1 MAAAG
6 TNAGKAA
13 IKVTFPSLE
22 SAEIEIDC
30 KEAYVKAGIS
40 ANTSNYHVDTDEN
53 EIPIRKIEIASTEG
67 MILDKEHPETVLT
80 AKCYPSYS
88 TYDELE
94 WSVLNDAGEH
104 GVATP
109 RHKESYIGFENVDFG
124 SYGTDEVEINIF
136 THDRADFVVQLWL
149 EIPGEEGSELIDDMD
164 FKDGVSRITIKGTS
178 YTEVNTLNIIF
189 VGEDGSQTRQMIEF
203 THTDNAEEKTFD
215 INPIKGKNKV
225 TFVFLPGSNFDF
237 EWFRFE

>member
-1 MAAAG
+1 MGRLIIMAAAG

-53 EIPIRKIEIASTEG
+53 EILIRKIEIASTKG

-94 WSVLNDAGEH
+94 WSVLNDA
-104 GVATP
+104 
-109 RHKESYIGFENVDFG
+109 
-124 SYGTDEVEINIF
+124 
-136 THDRADFVVQLWL
+136 
-149 EIPGEEGSELIDDMD
+149 
-164 FKDGVSRITIKGTS
+164 
-178 YTEVNTLNIIF
+178 
-189 VGEDGSQTRQMIEF
+189 
-203 THTDNAEEKTFD
+203 EEKTFD
-215 INPIKGKNKV
+215 INPLKGKNKV

>member
-1 MAAAG
+1 MGRLIIMAAAG

-13 IKVTFPSLE
+13 IKVNSPSLE
-22 SAEIEIDC
+22 SAETEIDG

-53 EIPIRKIEIASTEG
+53 EIPIRKIEIASTEE

-80 AKCYPSYS
+80 AKCYLS
-88 TYDELE
+88 
-94 WSVLNDAGEH
+94 
-104 GVATP
+104 
-109 RHKESYIGFENVDFG
+109 
-124 SYGTDEVEINIF
+124 
-136 THDRADFVVQLWL
+136 DRADFVVQLWL
-149 EIPGEEGSELIDDMD
+149 GIPGEEGSELIDDMD

-189 VGEDGSQTRQMIEF
+189 AGEDGSQTRQMIEF
-203 THTDNAEEKTFD
+203 THTDDAVEKTFD

>member
-6 TNAGKAA
+6 TNAGNAA
-13 IKVTFPSLE
+13 IKVNSPSLE
-22 SAEIEIDC
+22 SAEIEIDG

-80 AKCYPSYS
+80 AKCYPSCS

-104 GVATP
+104 G
-109 RHKESYIGFENVDFG
+109 
-124 SYGTDEVEINIF
+124 
-136 THDRADFVVQLWL
+136 
-149 EIPGEEGSELIDDMD
+149 
-164 FKDGVSRITIKGTS
+164 
-178 YTEVNTLNIIF
+178 
-189 VGEDGSQTRQMIEF
+189 SQTRQMIEF
-203 THTDNAEEKTFD
+203 THTDDAEEKTFD

>member
-1 MAAAG
+1 MNRSRLTFARIDAADNDKIYG
-6 TNAGKAA
+6 DDFKISGSS
-13 IKVTFPSLE
+13 VTGIGNNVSL
-22 SAEIEIDC
+22 
-30 KEAYVKAGIS
+30 
-40 ANTSNYHVDTDEN
+40 
-53 EIPIRKIEIASTEG
+53 
-67 MILDKEHPETVLT
+67 
-80 AKCYPSYS
+80 
-88 TYDELE
+88 
-94 WSVLNDAGEH
+94 
-104 GVATP
+104 
-109 RHKESYIGFENVDFG
+109 DF
-124 SYGTDEVEINIF
+124 
-136 THDRADFVVQLWL
+136 
-149 EIPGEEGSELIDDMD
+149 DDMD